1 FYTYTGQE
9 YKIIDEIASQCKNL
23 YISFLYDKEDKSGLF
38 DEIGK
43 AYKKIGKKNMC
54 SDIHMS
60 QIFRTKSKSLLFLN
74 ENIWK
79 NTKNKC
85 DSDEKD
91 VKIIETSSAFEEC
104 EAAAAEILRLAKEGM
119 RFKEILI
126 TARNPDNYEGIID
139 TVLEKHGIKAFFSV
153 KDELSVKPLI
163 TFLLSSVEAIVSDFS
178 LPVMKKYIK
187 SGYAGLSSKQ
197 ADLLLRYA
205 DKWNIR
211 GKTWISDNEWGMNPD
226 GYIPIFT
233 PYGEF
238 VLGVVNQA
246 KHIVSQSL
254 SALYESLGKKTF
266 TAAEAAK
273 SLYTHMIA
281 NSCDVNL
288 KLKAEKLRKSDSDDS
303 AQKLLQLWKI
313 VINIFNQLYL
323 VLPEKELEAKRL
335 LFLLN
340 LMCSEYNVGAI
351 PVSADSVTV
360 GDASMIRANDTKAVI
375 LLGVNDGVFPA
386 QVA

>member
-1 FYTYTGQE
+1 ALKSNNISVAMLSKASQISEKHTQNKLNDLKNILFEYDRLFKSGLSDSYDALAIYAENLKKMPFFKNKTVLIDSFYTYTGQE

-254 SALYESLGKKTF
+254 SARLESLGKKT
-266 TAAEAAK
+266 
-273 SLYTHMIA
+273 I
-281 NSCDVNL
+281 
-288 KLKAEKLRKSDSDDS
+288 KA
-303 AQKLLQLWKI
+303 
-313 VINIFNQLYL
+313 
-323 VLPEKELEAKRL
+323 
-335 LFLLN
+335 
-340 LMCSEYNVGAI
+340 
-351 PVSADSVTV
+351 
-360 GDASMIRANDTKAVI
+360 
-375 LLGVNDGVFPA
+375 
-386 QVA
+386 